1 MAAVGHFFSVGVLVR
16 TLFAPWRRIVS
27 HRDKPGFSI
36 PEFLERLSFDIISRF
51 IGFLV
56 RLVLIVWGLF
66 SQLAMI
72 LMGLLVLLVWQVLIV
87 FSFPLYLIIR
97 HKNRDQVKELL
108 EYKEKPEKLFKE
120 LIKKPIG
127 VFVFKRLGIEK
138 KEVDGLE
145 GGMALVLAGEDV
157 SRLKLSD
164 LFFFLARDWQPLR
177 LFLDSK
183 KIKPEDFLAVA
194 DWFER
199 VEVWRKEKMRFWKRS
214 NLIKGPG
221 LGWNLAFGYTPNL
234 NKYVTDLTLPQSFSH
249 MLVGRRREVGR
260 IEEILS
266 RRGENNILLVGE
278 PGVGRHTTVF
288 SFARRIYNGL
298 VRPELVHKR
307 VLELNL
313 NQVVG
318 GSPIAEAKSKLLFLL
333 KEAVTAGN
341 IILVISNID
350 KFVSSQ
356 GRRMDLTDVFARMG
370 RTSKIQ
376 LIGITTPEAY
386 HRYLSVNDQFLK
398 LFDRIDVVAPSKQTA
413 MQILM
418 VEVPYFEQ
426 GKKSK
431 IGYLALKEIIELSD
445 KLITDAPFPEKA
457 IDLMDQALTK
467 FSSKEKKIIT
477 VEDIQK
483 LVSERTKIPTGS
495 FVSRDEKK
503 KLISLEGDLHKR
515 VIDQETAIK
524 ALAAALC
531 RSRLKVTSDK
541 KPIGTFLFLGPT
553 GVGKTET
560 AKALAHCYF
569 GSEKQM
575 IRFDMSQYQQQSAL
589 EGLIGSKKA
598 GAGLLLQ
605 KVKDN
610 PFSVLLLDELEKAD
624 RKLLNIFLTIFDE
637 GYLSDYRGKRVS
649 FCNNII
655 ISTSNAASE
664 LIRQQVKVGIDQQK
678 LQEQVVE
685 YVQKEGIFSPEFIN
699 RFDGVIVY
707 SPLGIEEL
715 KQVAVL
721 QLGKLN
727 KRLESKG
734 IEIEL
739 NPLLVES
746 IAQNGYSPEF
756 GARPMKRWIA
766 DKIED
771 EIAKGMLE
779 ERIGRGDKI
788 RLNWDEGRKRYLISK
803 VS

>member
-1 MAAVGHFFSVGVLVR
+1 MAATGHFFSVGVLAR

-27 HRDKPGFSI
+27 FKEEPGFSI
-36 PEFLERLSFDIISRF
+36 AEFLERLSFNIISRI

-56 RLVLIVWGLF
+56 RLALIVWGLF
-66 SQLAMI
+66 AELAMA

-87 FSFPLYLIIR
+87 FSLPLYLLIR
-97 HKNRDQVKELL
+97 YKNRDQVKELL
-108 EYKEKPEKLFKE
+108 KYQNQPQKLFEE
-120 LIKKPIG
+120 LMKKPIG
-127 VFVFKRLGIEK
+127 VFVLERLGIG
-138 KEVDGLE
+138 KEEVESFL
-145 GGMALVLAGEDV
+145 GGDLGVLSLG

-164 LFFFLARDWQPLR
+164 LFFYLARDWQPLHN
-177 LFLDSK
+177 FLDLK
-183 KIKPEDFLAVA
+183 GIKPEDFLATA

-199 VEVWRKEKMRFWKRS
+199 VEVRRKEKMRFWERS
-214 NLIKGPG
+214 NLIRGPG
-221 LGWNLAFGYTPNL
+221 LGWNLAYGYTPNL
-234 NKYVTDLTLPQSFSH
+234 NKYVSDLTLPQTFSH

-260 IEEILS
+260 MEEILS
-266 RRGENNILLVGE
+266 RRGENNVLLTGE
-278 PGVGRHTTVF
+278 PGVGKHTIVL

-318 GSPIAEAKSKLLFLL
+318 GSPIAEAKNKLLFLL
-333 KEAVTAGN
+333 REAVSAGN

-350 KFVSSQ
+350 KFVSSR

-370 RTSKIQ
+370 GSSKIQ

-386 HRYLSVNDQFLK
+386 HQHLSVNDQFLK
-398 LFDRIDVVAPSKQTA
+398 LFDKIDVTVPSKQTA

-418 VEVPYFEQ
+418 VEAPYFEQ
-426 GKKSK
+426 GKKTK
-431 IGYLALKEIIELSD
+431 VGYLALKEIIELSD
-445 KLITDAPFPEKA
+445 KLIVDAPFPEKA

-467 FSSKEKKIIT
+467 FNDKEKKIIT

-483 LVSERTKIPTGS
+483 LVSEKTKIPTGS
-495 FVSRDEKK
+495 YISRDEKK
-503 KLISLEGDLHKR
+503 RLISLEGDLHKR
-515 VIDQETAIK
+515 VIDQEMAIK
-524 ALAAALC
+524 ALAAALR
-531 RSRLKVTSDK
+531 RSRLRVASDN

-589 EGLIGSKKA
+589 EGLIGSKDA
-598 GAGLLLQ
+598 GVGLLLQ

-610 PFSVLLLDELEKAD
+610 PFSVLLLDEVEKAD
-624 RKLLNIFLTIFDE
+624 KRLLNVFLTIFDE
-637 GYLSDYRGKRVS
+637 GYLNDYRGKKVS

-655 ISTSNAASE
+655 IATSNAAAE
-664 LIRQQVKVGIDQQK
+664 LIRQRVKIGVDQQK
-678 LQEQVVE
+678 LQTEVVE

-707 SPLGIEEL
+707 SPLGLEEL
-715 KQVAVL
+715 GQIAVL
-721 QLGKLN
+721 QLGSLN

-734 IEIEL
+734 IEIDV
-739 NPLLVES
+739 NSLLVES
-746 IAQNGYSPEF
+746 IARNGYTPEF

-771 EIAKGMLE
+771 EIAKGMLSGE
-779 ERIGRGDKI
+779 IGRGSKI
-788 RLNWDEGRKRYLISK
+788 KLVWDEGGKRYLISK
-803 VS
+803 N